1 MSYLLRQEL
10 ARRNRPSMTAPSS
23 TSSEHRISLAAP
35 DAEIVIVALRHA
47 QRISCVLVSDDRI
60 ARALIPNRT
69 AAPILAPP
77 SWRLAVAGE
86 VA

>member
-10 ARRNRPSMTAPSS
+10 SKRNRPSITAPSS

-47 QRISCVLVSDDRI
+47 QRISCEHQRGVQ
-60 ARALIPNRT
+60 RAVR
-69 AAPILAPP
+69 
-77 SWRLAVAGE
+77 SWGGWPGRG
-86 VA
+86 